1 MEFGRTRH
9 PAARQSQ
16 RCQQPFRAP
25 YQRQGEAPAR
35 HVHPANS
42 IAELLQDPLVDPR
55 TMERADL
62 ATDLRV
68 QGDVTL
74 VTEGRAQLSA
84 PVLEVSETN
93 QEAVRVLPVVPQP
106 TTIWHRPAED
116 GRIPA
121 RSTTRA
127 RRRSWRTSR
136 RGARIFARAAR
147 EPMPSRRSPGALNA
161 GRCCQRN

>member
-1 MEFGRTRH
+1 MEFGRTRR

-93 QEAVRVLPVVPQP
+93 
-106 TTIWHRPAED
+106 
-116 GRIPA
+116 
-121 RSTTRA
+121 
-127 RRRSWRTSR
+127 
-136 RGARIFARAAR
+136 
-147 EPMPSRRSPGALNA
+147 
-161 GRCCQRN
+161 